1 MLAPSRGTVM
11 FKIKSAALMVC
22 AAMALSGCNVASVM
36 KSNSERDA
44 DTDALV
50 ADIGAG
56 RSDAIIGKMSVGNSP
71 EQIRAQLPM
80 MKTLVPAG
88 AVPQGKTVG
97 WQSFSGTGG
106 TTYFLNRAYEYSDRT
121 LGVSATYRT
130 QGEAW
135 KVQNFNINVQLKP
148 GATPPAPASETPV
161 VVVRREPL
169 PSA

>member
-1 MLAPSRGTVM
+1 MI
-11 FKIKSAALMVC
+11 KIQSAALVVC

-36 KSNSERDA
+36 KSNPERDA

-56 RSDAIIGKMSVGNSP
+56 RADAIVGKMSAGNLP
-71 EQIRAQLPM
+71 EQVQAQMPFLKTSVPASATPPG
-80 MKTLVPAG
+80 KTL
-88 AVPQGKTVG
+88 G
-97 WQSFSGTGG
+97 WQSFAGTGG
-106 TTYFLNRAYEYSDRT
+106 TTYSLNRAYEYPDRT
-121 LGVSATYRT
+121 LVVSATYRKE
-130 QGEAW
+130 GEAW

-148 GATPPAPASETPV
+148 GATPPAPADETPV